1 MRERPSSSPFNP
13 DDLRRSFRRRK
24 SQFVSFLFFF
34 SLNHLVSQSGGIVTL
49 WELDEGAVSAACAV
63 AVRLLL
69 SQLNAV
75 ILDAALPQARGLQDL
90 LHQLL
95 EGTLDTVPGLSARL

>member
-1 MRERPSSSPFNP
+1 MNV
-13 DDLRRSFRRRK
+13 LRLPRSTRTTFAARSEEGNRSLFR
-24 SQFVSFLFFF
+24 FFF
-34 SLNHLVSQSGGIVTL
+34 FSSLNHLVSQSGGIVTL